1 MSNYSK
7 SPNASPLTI
16 PAVPD
21 TEPARARPA
30 SPSLRSRVRNATL
43 LVLCMVLLLGVY
55 EVPRIAELGGAVSD
69 VLQQNYI
76 SVLAGRHMQMALHRL
91 QVAELN
97 GDARPAF
104 ANAREEYTYWM
115 NVENSSLTEVGEAE
129 LGHDLDINAQRLFA
143 KIASSPPGVH
153 HDNQFAYL
161 QNHITDLVEMNQN
174 AMYRDE
180 SHALALSRRL
190 TITFVAGLIFA
201 SVLGVA
207 LSSALGR
214 AIARPLTDLAQSLH
228 GVGEGKSKTRVW
240 LGTQKLAE
248 LDAVAIEFN
257 QMEERLE
264 YYDQMNVER
273 LVFEKRKTEAI
284 LGSLEDGLI
293 LIDSAGLVAHINEVA
308 SIILGIER
316 DDALGKTFDDLGANH
331 PHYVRVRDALRTLE
345 AGNDARRVEV
355 ELHVRGRT
363 HSYVLKPVRLI
374 QDEKPIG
381 TLVILQDVTYL
392 RDQDRARTNLLGTLS
407 HELRTPLT
415 SMMIAT
421 QTLARQKESLSA
433 SQRKLVDMT
442 VEETGRMN
450 QLADNLMNLA
460 RGNIPSIPT
469 ERVRLEL
476 GKLVTETAQRFAM
489 QAQAKHVALETRIEG
504 TPVVSADRIKLS
516 WVISNLIGNALRYTP
531 EGGTIE
537 VAAREAEN
545 NLLRLEVAD
554 TGPGI
559 PPEIR
564 DHVFERYTQYSTP
577 GYEPGSAGLGLA
589 IVKDIV
595 EAHGGRISIESN
607 NGIGTRFIVQLPA
620 FQEV

>member
-16 PAVPD
+16 PAVPE
-21 TEPARARPA
+21 TEAARGRPA

-43 LVLCMVLLLGVY
+43 LVLGMVLLLGLY
-55 EVPRIAELGGAVSD
+55 EVPRISELGGAVSD
-69 VLQQNYI
+69 VLQRNYI
-76 SVLAGRHMQMALHRL
+76 SILAGRHMQVALHRL
-91 QVAELN
+91 QVAELQ
-97 GDARPAF
+97 GDAHSVLP
-104 ANAREEYTYWM
+104 NASHEYNYWM
-115 NVENSSLTEVGEAE
+115 DVEDQSLTEVGEGE
-129 LGHDLDINAQRLFA
+129 LAHDLQVNAKRLFEQ
-143 KIASSPPGVH
+143 IANSPPGSH
-153 HDNQFAYL
+153 HDRQFEYL
-161 QNHITDLVEMNQN
+161 QNHVTDLVEMNQN

-180 SHALALSRRL
+180 ARALSLSRRL
-190 TITFVAGLIFA
+190 TITFAAGLIIA

-207 LSSALGR
+207 LSSTLGKT
-214 AIARPLTDLAQSLH
+214 IARPLTDLAQRLR
-228 GVGEGKSKTRVW
+228 GVGEGKTPVR
-240 LGTQKLAE
+240 LGPQKLAE
-248 LDAVAIEFN
+248 LDTLAHEFN
-257 QMEERLE
+257 QMAERLD

-273 LVFEKRKTEAI
+273 VVFEKRKTEAI

-293 LIDSAGLVAHINEVA
+293 LIDSAGIVAHINEVA
-308 SIILGIER
+308 SIILDIER
-316 DDALGKTFDDLGANH
+316 NDALGKSFDNLGGDRS
-331 PHYVRVRDALRTLE
+331 HYIRVRDALRNLE
-345 AGNDARRVEV
+345 TDANGHRVEV
-355 ELHVRGRT
+355 ELHIRGRA
-363 HSYVLKPVRLI
+363 HSYVLKPVKLT
-374 QDEKPIG
+374 QDDKLIG

-415 SMMIAT
+415 AMMIAT
-421 QTLARQKESLSA
+421 QTLDRQKKSLTA
-433 SQRKLVDMT
+433 EQRKLVEMT
-442 VEETGRMN
+442 VEETTRMN

-469 ERVRLEL
+469 ERVKIEL
-476 GKLVTETAQRFAM
+476 GKLITETVKRFAI
-489 QAQAKHVALETRIEG
+489 QAQEKHIRLEMVVEG

-516 WVISNLIGNALRYTP
+516 WVLSNLIGNALRYTP
-531 EGGTIE
+531 AGGKIE
-537 VAAREAEN
+537 IAARAGEK

-564 DHVFERYTQYSTP
+564 DHVFERYAQYSTP

-595 EAHGGRISIESN
+595 EAHGGRISIVSN
-607 NGIGTRFIVQLPA
+607 NGAGTRFIVQLPA

>member
-16 PAVPD
+16 RAVPETD
-21 TEPARARPA
+21 SAQGWPAN
-30 SPSLRSRVRNATL
+30 PSLRARVRNATL
-43 LVLCMVLLLGVY
+43 LVLGLVLLLGVY
-55 EVPRIAELGGAVSD
+55 EVPRITELGGAVSD

-76 SVLAGRHMQMALHRL
+76 TILAGRHMQTALHRL

-97 GDARPAF
+97 GDAHPILGDAGG
-104 ANAREEYTYWM
+104 EYIYWM
-115 NVENSSLTEVGEAE
+115 DVENSSITEVGEAE
-129 LGHDLDINAQRLFA
+129 LAHDLDINGKRLFA
-143 KIASSPPGVH
+143 KIASSPPGSH
-153 HDNQFAYL
+153 HDSQFEYL
-161 QNHITDLVEMNQN
+161 QNHVTDLVEMNQN

-180 SHALALSRRL
+180 ARALSLSRRL
-190 TITFVAGLIFA
+190 TTTFIAGLIVA
-201 SVLGVA
+201 SVLGVV
-207 LSSALGR
+207 LSWTLGT
-214 AIARPLTDLAQSLH
+214 AIARPLTDLAQRLR
-228 GVGEGKSKTRVW
+228 GVGEGKTHVR
-240 LGTQKLAE
+240 LGPQKLAE
-248 LDAVAIEFN
+248 LDAVAHEFN
-257 QMEERLE
+257 QMQGRLE
-264 YYDQMNVER
+264 YYDRMNVER

-308 SIILGIER
+308 SIITGIER
-316 DDALGKTFDDLGANH
+316 DETLGKRFDDLGGNH
-331 PHYVRVRDALRTLE
+331 PHYVRVRDALKGLE
-345 AGNDARRVEV
+345 AGAEPRRVEV

-363 HSYVLKPVRLI
+363 HSYVLKPVKLI
-374 QDEKPIG
+374 QEDKPIG

-415 SMMIAT
+415 AMMIAT
-421 QTLARQKESLSA
+421 QTLARQKESLSS
-433 SQRKLVDMT
+433 SQRKLVEMT
-442 VEETGRMN
+442 VEETARMN

-469 ERVRLEL
+469 ERVRIEL
-476 GKLVTETAQRFAM
+476 GKLVTETTQRFAM
-489 QAQAKHVALETRIEG
+489 QAQQKHVRLETHIEG

-537 VAAREAEN
+537 VAARAGEN
-545 NLLRLEVAD
+545 SLLRLEVAD

-564 DHVFERYTQYSTP
+564 DQVFERYTQYSTP

-595 EAHGGRISIESN
+595 EAHGGRITIESN

-620 FQEV
+620 FKEV